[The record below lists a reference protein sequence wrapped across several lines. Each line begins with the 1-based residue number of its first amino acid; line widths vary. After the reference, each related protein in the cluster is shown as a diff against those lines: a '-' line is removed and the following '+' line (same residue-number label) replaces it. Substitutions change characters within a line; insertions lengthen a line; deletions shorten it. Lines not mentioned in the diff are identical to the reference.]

1 MTYGLMSVALL
12 TRFMFVPL
20 QLYSQ
25 IIGQKMKLLQPDNEE
40 SQAMM
45 KRYNQQGNKEAVKIE
60 RAKMKMVRRT
70 HGLYPI
76 VSAMNIF

>member
-1 MTYGLMSVALL
+1 
-12 TRFMFVPL
+12 
-20 QLYSQ
+20 
-25 IIGQKMKLLQPDNEE
+25 MKLLQPDNEE